1 MVRLISLKKDN
12 YGKDDKGLNP
22 RTKSSDRIVCD
33 SCGKGIWIPLNPDY
47 DINHGFTCSNCGA
60 HAKNTVSAIRIER
73 RAIFPT

>member
-1 MVRLISLKKDN
+1 MVRLTSLKKNN
-12 YGKDDKGLNP
+12 YCKDDKVLNP

-60 HAKNTVSAIRIER
+60 HANFDCVALAAIHRTNVR
-73 RAIFPT
+73 